1 MSPSRTRRK
10 RRSGSRTWEGDALL
24 LASQRDK
31 ILTSAAFLIGFLTP
45 LLPVQYAALWGLVPL
60 LALEADSRQSSFFVS
75 FVFYLALSRGIVP
88 GSCVFFRDGS
98 LIRALCLWCSSAFG
112 LALPY
117 ALLYPVRS
125 SYQTSKAVRLVI
137 AILASA
143 IPPLGLIGWGS
154 PLVAAGL
161 FFPSTGWLGLSLL
174 LLLYGLSAAWQLFRL
189 ALFFVALSLTVVLPV
204 VDVAPPTNWIGI
216 DTEFGRLASGSADFD
231 EQYQRERQVFAEL
244 LRKRQNGEF
253 SRVDVVLLPETL
265 IGRMNPT
272 TQKRWRDFLHHLD
285 DKKVFIA
292 GAEIPKGWKYD
303 NVMVAFNDPTAH
315 SGESIKEQTAIQRC
329 PVPFSMYRPL
339 NPWGANANI
348 FSRGENSVIHFSGE
362 KAGVLI
368 CYEQFLAWPMLSMM
382 SLKPDLL
389 AAPANFWWCRD
400 TTLPAVRERTL
411 KLLCALFGVPLVSA
425 VNI

>member
-1 MSPSRTRRK
+1 M
-10 RRSGSRTWEGDALL
+10 L

-45 LLPVQYAALWGLVPL
+45 LLPVQYFALWGLMPL
-60 LALEADSRQSSFFVS
+60 LVLEVNSHPSSFLVS

-88 GSCVFFRDGS
+88 GSYVFFRDGS

-117 ALLYPVRS
+117 ALLSPVRS
-125 SYQTSKAVRLVI
+125 SSKTPQAMRLVL

-143 IPPLGLIGWGS
+143 LPPLGLIGWGS

-161 FFPSTGWLGLSLL
+161 FFPSTGWIGLSLL
-174 LLLYGLSAAWQLFRL
+174 LLLYGLAAAWRYVRL
-189 ALFFVALSLTVVLPV
+189 ALFITALVLMPILPITE
-204 VDVAPPTNWIGI
+204 AIPSANWAGI
-216 DTEFGRLASGSADFD
+216 DTIFGRIASGSADFE
-231 EQYQRERQVFAEL
+231 EQYQREREVFADL
-244 LRKRQNGEF
+244 LWKRRNGEL
-253 SRVDVVLLPETL
+253 SADILLLPETL

-285 DKKVFIA
+285 DKKVFII

-303 NVMVAFNDPTAH
+303 NVMVTFNDPTAH
-315 SGESIKEQTAIQRC
+315 SGDFIKEQTAIQRC
-329 PVPFSMYRPL
+329 PVPFSMYRPFS
-339 NPWGANANI
+339 PWGANADV
-348 FSRGENSVIHFSGE
+348 FSRGENSMMYFAGE
-362 KAGVLI
+362 KAGFLI
-368 CYEQFLAWPMLSMM
+368 CYEQFLVWPLLSIM
-382 SLKPDLL
+382 SLKPHML

-400 TTLPAVRERTL
+400 TTLPAVRDRTL
-411 KLLCALFGVPLVSA
+411 KLLCALFGVPLISA